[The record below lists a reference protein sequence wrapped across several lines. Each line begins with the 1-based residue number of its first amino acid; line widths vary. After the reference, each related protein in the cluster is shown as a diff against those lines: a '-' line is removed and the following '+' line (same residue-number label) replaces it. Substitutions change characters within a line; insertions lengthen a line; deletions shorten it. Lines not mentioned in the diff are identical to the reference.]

1 MRIVLTVNVAWNIWN
16 FRRTL
21 VRALIEDGHHVTI
34 LAPPDH
40 TIDDLRAL
48 GCDFE
53 PLEMSRKG
61 LNPFEDFELVMRM
74 RKAFKRLNPD
84 IVLSFTIKNNVFGA
98 FASRGIRHAFIPNVT
113 GLGTAFLSGGAMRLL
128 VEQLYRF
135 AFAKLPVIFFQNSD
149 DLALFKERGLVR
161 SERAHILPGSG
172 IDLEH
177 FSAVSSPKSRDSLR
191 FLMIARLLRDKGVV
205 EYAEAARAVKL
216 SRPDVEFQLLGAID
230 VHNRSAISREVLDD
244 WVAEGV
250 LEYLGETTDVRPY
263 IADADCI
270 VLPSYREGAP
280 RTLIEA
286 AALARPAITTD
297 VPGCRAVVET
307 GETGFVCA
315 VKSAES
321 LANAM
326 RTFLD
331 LSSERRTAMGV
342 KARQK
347 MVSEYSDQI
356 VIARYREHIANAS
369 GGKSAQ
375 CVEDN

>member
-21 VRALIEDGHHVTI
+21 VEALVEEGHHVII
-34 LAPPDH
+34 LAPSDQ
-40 TIDDLRAL
+40 TVDELRKL

-61 LNPFEDFELVMRM
+61 LNPFEDFALAMRM
-74 RKAFKRLNPD
+74 RKAFKRLKPD
-84 IVLSFTIKNNVFGA
+84 IVLSFTIKNNVFGG
-98 FASRGIRHAFIPNVT
+98 FASRGMRHAFIPNVT
-113 GLGTAFLSGGAMRLL
+113 GLGTAFLSGGAVRML
-128 VEQLYRF
+128 VERLYRF
-135 AFAKLPVIFFQNSD
+135 AFAKLPIIFFQNGD

-161 SERAHILPGSG
+161 KEQAHILPGSG
-172 IDLEH
+172 IDLQRYAAEP
-177 FSAVSSPKSRDSLR
+177 FPEGSGSPR

-205 EYAEAARAVKL
+205 EYADAARAVKL
-216 SRPDVEFQLLGAID
+216 THPDVEFQLLGAID
-230 VHNRSAISREVLDD
+230 AHNRSAISREVLDG

-250 LEYLGETTDVRPY
+250 LEYLGETSDVRPY
-263 IADADCI
+263 IAKAHCI

-286 AALARPAITTD
+286 AALARPTITTN
-297 VPGCRAVVET
+297 VPGCRAVVEAE
-307 GETGFVCA
+307 ETGFLCE

-321 LANAM
+321 LADAM
-326 RTFLD
+326 RVFAGM
-331 LSSERRTAMGV
+331 SPERKAAMGA

-347 MVSEYSDQI
+347 MVSEYSDKI

-369 GGKSAQ
+369 GG
-375 CVEDN
+375 